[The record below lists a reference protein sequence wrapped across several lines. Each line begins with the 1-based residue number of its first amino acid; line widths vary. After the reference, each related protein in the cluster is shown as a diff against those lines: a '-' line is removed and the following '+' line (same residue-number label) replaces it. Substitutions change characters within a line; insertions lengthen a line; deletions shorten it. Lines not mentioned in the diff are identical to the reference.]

1 MIYLFLA
8 ICCSLALGAIF
19 KHISGL
25 GLDRMQLLAYNYLVA
40 SAVGVSLL
48 SARNPAA
55 VQFLRDPPFLGL
67 AVGTGF
73 VLVCGFFVFAL
84 STERAGMSMTVA
96 VMRVGVAI
104 PFLASWLLWG
114 EDPTLGQWIGLGL
127 VAAALFMI
135 TRPKSPSGSG
145 ARSAATS
152 GPGIHPASGAGG
164 SVASILLLVFIT
176 GGSADLMFKGFD
188 VKFGGQVG
196 EDAFITVA
204 FGVAF
209 LLSALVLT
217 LRREPLRDVPAT
229 VLWGGLL
236 GLVNYGS
243 LLFILGAVARLPA
256 AVVFPTNAVAI
267 VVGAAALGVII
278 WKEELSLLN
287 RAGVGLAAV
296 AVLFLNA

>member
-1 MIYLFLA
+1 MTYLVLA
-8 ICCSLALGAIF
+8 ICCSLALGVIF
-19 KHISGL
+19 KHVGGL
-25 GLDRMQLLAYNYLVA
+25 GLDRMQLLASNYLVA
-40 SAVGVSLL
+40 SAIGLSLL
-48 SARNPAA
+48 AARNPDA

-73 VLVCGFFVFAL
+73 VLVCGFFVLAL
-84 STERAGMSMTVA
+84 STERAGMSMTMA

-104 PFLASWLLWG
+104 PFLASWLFWD
-114 EDPTLGQWIGLGL
+114 EDPTTGQWIGLGL

-135 TRPKSPSGSG
+135 TRPKGLDTSG
-145 ARSAATS
+145 ATGVATRGPVIQAASRTG
-152 GPGIHPASGAGG
+152 GP
-164 SVASILLLVFIT
+164 VASLLLLVFIT

-196 EDAFITVA
+196 EDAFISVA

-209 LLSALVLT
+209 ILSVLVLAF
-217 LRREPLRDVPAT
+217 RRKPIKNGIETAV
-229 VLWGGLL
+229 WGGLL

-243 LLFILGAVARLPA
+243 LWFILGAVARLPA

-267 VVGAAALGVII
+267 VVGAAALGVLI

-296 AVLFLNA
+296 AVLFLNS